1 MQRKWGARFT
11 VGQLFSHHRIG
22 ILANLDMSANFYQK
36 VNVMKKILFALAA
49 ALFAVSCGVQ
59 ASPDEVKKALAI
71 KFPDL
76 KTERVTKTN
85 FAGMYEVFTGAEIF
99 YTDDKATFVV
109 SGNVIDTATRAN
121 VTQARL
127 STLTA
132 IKFDD
137 LPFENAIKLVRGD
150 GSRRVAV
157 FEDPLCGYCKK
168 FEADLNSI
176 DNMTAYIFLYPI
188 LAEESTKKSNAI
200 WCSKD
205 KLGAWQDWMLRDKVP
220 TAAAADCKS
229 PVEQNVAL
237 GQKLRVNGT
246 PATFFED
253 GERIAGALPKEAI
266 EAKMVS
272 ADRPESKVGSATSA
286 VPAATKK

>member
-1 MQRKWGARFT
+1 MKCKF
-11 VGQLFSHHRIG
+11 VGGLVVNQLFSKYSFDIFS
-22 ILANLDMSANFYQK
+22 NLNLSENFYQK
-36 VNVMKKILFALAA
+36 VDVMRKVLIALAA
-49 ALFAVSCGVQ
+49 ALFVVSCGVQ

-76 KTERVTKTN
+76 KTERITKTN

-99 YTDDKATFVV
+99 YTDDKASFVV

-121 VTQARL
+121 LTQARL

-188 LAEESTKKSNAI
+188 LAEDSTKKSNAI

-205 KLGAWQDWMLRDKVP
+205 KLAAWQDWMLREKAPQDAPANCKTP
-220 TAAAADCKS
+220 T
-229 PVEQNVAL
+229 EQVLAL
-237 GQKLRVNGT
+237 GQKLRVNGI

-253 GERIAGALPKEAI
+253 GERISGALPKEAI
-266 EAKMVS
+266 EAKMIA
-272 ADRPESKVGSATSA
+272 ADRTEPKAGV
-286 VPAATKK
+286 VPAVAKK